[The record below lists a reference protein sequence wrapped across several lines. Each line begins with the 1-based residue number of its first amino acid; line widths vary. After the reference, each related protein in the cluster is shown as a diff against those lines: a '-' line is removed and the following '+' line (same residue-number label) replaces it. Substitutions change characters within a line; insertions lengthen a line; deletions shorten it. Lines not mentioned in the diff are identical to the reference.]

1 MKLGVLGGGQLGRM
15 LALAGLPLGLEFLFL
30 DPQSRPC
37 AADVGQ
43 HLQAAYDDE
52 VALARL
58 AREADRATYEFE
70 NVPARALEWLARH
83 LPVYPPP
90 RALQVC
96 QDRAAEK
103 TFLRRIGVPTAEFA
117 VADTP
122 VAVEQ
127 AVERVRL
134 PAVVKTRRMGYDGKA
149 QRVVRRW
156 EELPAAWEELGAV
169 PVVVEA
175 LVPFRRELSV
185 IAVRGLDGATLSYPV
200 VQNHHEDGILR
211 VSLAPA
217 PGLSSGLA
225 AQAQAYAHQALE
237 ALDYVGVLC
246 LELFEVEGRLFGN
259 EMAPRVHNS
268 GHWTLEGAWTSQFA
282 NHVRAVAGLP
292 LGDATP
298 RGCCAMVNLI
308 GERPDF
314 SSVLRVPGAHL
325 HWYGKEPRPGRK
337 VGHVTVCADSWGSL
351 AERLEALQACGL
363 RVPGLADL
371 AGSAESR

>member
-15 LALAGLPLGLEFLFL
+15 LALAGLPLGLKFLFL
-30 DPQSRPC
+30 DPQARPC

-70 NVPARALEWLARH
+70 NVPARALQWLARH

-117 VADTP
+117 AADTP
-122 VAVEQ
+122 GDLEQ
-127 AVERVRL
+127 AVERVGL

-225 AQAQAYAHQALE
+225 AQAQAYVHQALE

-246 LELFEVEGRLFGN
+246 LELFEVEGGLLGN

-268 GHWTLEGAWTSQFA
+268 GHWTLEGARTSQFA
-282 NHVRAVAGLP
+282 NHVRAVTGLP

-325 HWYGKEPRPGRK
+325 HWYGKELRPGRK

-351 AERLEALQACGL
+351 AERLEALQARGL
-363 RVPGLADL
+363 RVPGLGVL
-371 AGSAESR
+371 AGNAESR